1 MIGAKSIVGIVSIV
15 DTLKH
20 FKTKK
25 STIQSECKRIDHN
38 HIRFANPCFIG
49 HACGRNLSHCCS
61 DFEPSSGLPW
71 LYNHWDKIDIMLSNE
86 EVTIP
91 EGEKIIIGAD
101 KLAHHISSGMISPI
115 GEASTVEGH
124 NAEGIAKYICLFLR
138 SHLAFDLDEM
148 LEGYDLTMN
157 DLAYEIQYALEEIGF
172 YK

>member
-1 MIGAKSIVGIVSIV
+1 MKFSIGDV
-15 DTLKH
+15 
-20 FKTKK
+20 
-25 STIQSECKRIDHN
+25 
-38 HIRFANPCFIG
+38 
-49 HACGRNLSHCCS
+49 
-61 DFEPSSGLPW
+61 FEVTEDYKAGAVL
-71 LYNHWDKIDIMLSNE
+71 LNE

-115 GEASTVEGH
+115 EKDSTVEGY

-138 SHLAFDLDEM
+138 SYLAFDLDEM

-157 DLAYEIQYALEEIGF
+157 DLADEIQYALEEIGF

>member
-1 MIGAKSIVGIVSIV
+1 MKSSIGDVFEVTETYNGKSV
-15 DTLKH
+15 
-20 FKTKK
+20 
-25 STIQSECKRIDHN
+25 
-38 HIRFANPCFIG
+38 
-49 HACGRNLSHCCS
+49 
-61 DFEPSSGLPW
+61 
-71 LYNHWDKIDIMLSNE
+71 LSNE
-86 EVTIP
+86 KVTIP

-148 LEGYDLTMN
+148 LEGYDFTMN
-157 DLAYEIQYALEEIGF
+157 ELADEIQYALEEIGF